1 MGQYLDNIMGG
12 NPNPTHGQ

>member
-1 MGQYLDNIMGG
+1 MGG